1 MAIIQRLVCK
11 CALCAHEWIPAK
23 TKDNPDTDPAKVKR
37 CAACKSARWNA
48 DAGPTGTMVV
58 GFDGPTNFPSPG
70 TTEHWTP
77 EQQEAERK
85 MWAAELK
92 RTAATCRHRILV
104 KDCRLCAPVTQ

>member
-11 CALCAHEWIPAK
+11 CAVCAHEWIPAK

-48 DAGPTGTMVV
+48 NAGDT
-58 GFDGPTNFPSPG
+58 FPAPG
-70 TTEHWTP
+70 TGERSLEATNTQLRADRAREHIIM
-77 EQQEAERK
+77 A
-85 MWAAELK
+85 
-92 RTAATCRHRILV
+92 AATCRHRILV